1 MWQQRDSNPQQ
12 LSSSTNTQ
20 PQFGYMTECSFK
32 NYVIVGSNPVAVTLV
47 SSKEFPDIQVSTE
60 CRFTLKRARDMIITY
75 SQLKKQLITSK
86 ISLPK
91 KQFQEKSQYRN
102 INAIKILQT
111 KLWILLMLQG
121 YCVVRKLLTVVL
133 ILLNKMHSLGIQV

>member
-1 MWQQRDSNPQQ
+1 MI
-12 LSSSTNTQ
+12 
-20 PQFGYMTECSFK
+20 ECSFK

-75 SQLKKQLITSK
+75 SQLKKQLIK
-86 ISLPK
+86 
-91 KQFQEKSQYRN
+91 KSQYRN

>member
-1 MWQQRDSNPQQ
+1 MI
-12 LSSSTNTQ
+12 
-20 PQFGYMTECSFK
+20 ECSFK
-32 NYVIVGSNPVAVTLV
+32 NYVIVDSNPVAVTLV